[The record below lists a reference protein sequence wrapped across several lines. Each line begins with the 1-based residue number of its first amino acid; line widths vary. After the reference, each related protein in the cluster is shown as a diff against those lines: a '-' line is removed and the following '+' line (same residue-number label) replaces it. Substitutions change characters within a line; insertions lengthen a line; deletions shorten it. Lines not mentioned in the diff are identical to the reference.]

1 MLFSLFSSGTKDGYI
16 CPFHTHT
23 PTQTHTHRYVI
34 YDRIYVC
41 LYYNNNYCVI
51 FMYLR
56 LFPTKLRLKLCSG
69 QFFGYLAKLDV
80 SQMEIDEPDTK
91 MHTIEDKLYE

>member
-1 MLFSLFSSGTKDGYI
+1 MLFSLFSSGTKDVI
-16 CPFHTHT
+16 FVRFTHT
-23 PTQTHTHRYVI
+23 QTQTHTHLYVI

-56 LFPTKLRLKLCSG
+56 LFPDQTHVPANFYG
-69 QFFGYLAKLDV
+69 HLAKLDV
-80 SQMEIDEPDTK
+80 SQMEIDEPDMK
-91 MHTIEDKLYE
+91 MHTIEDKLYRNE